1 MTQVLSDPA
10 PIARYPCMF
19 ANRVLHGTS
28 LPYVT
33 RKDGCIRLVCFGGDG
48 LRWVADG
55 SEVKDCIFAWGS
67 GNSATAVPRAT
78 VAQARWRWS
87 AEADGYVPDRRSAAG
102 RAVAT
107 DLDARGGNT
116 LARREQWR
124 LNAEFDAR
132 N

>member
-1 MTQVLSDPA
+1 M
-10 PIARYPCMF
+10 
-19 ANRVLHGTS
+19 GTITRGFVH
-28 LPYVT
+28 LVT
-33 RKDGCIRLVCFGGDG
+33 
-48 LRWVADG
+48 
-55 SEVKDCIFAWGS
+55 IFAWVSVSCLCTWLAAHRSNSHCRWQGS
-67 GNSATAVPRAT
+67 GNSAAAVPRAI

-116 LARREQWR
+116 LARREQRR
-124 LNAEFDAR
+124 LNAEFDAC